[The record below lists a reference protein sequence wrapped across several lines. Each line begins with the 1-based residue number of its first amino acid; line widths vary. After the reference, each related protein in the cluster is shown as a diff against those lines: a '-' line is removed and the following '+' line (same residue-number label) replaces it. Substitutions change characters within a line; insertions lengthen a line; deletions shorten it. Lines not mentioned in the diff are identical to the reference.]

1 MTTRASL
8 LGLLLVLPACG
19 FTSEYVG
26 NQAIESPNA
35 KEVNSR
41 QDVLETLG
49 IPTLDEYVEAYCQRT
64 GRDKIPHWN
73 FYLAYNLFRSCGISQ
88 GILGRVRDGTAASTH
103 TDQVGK
109 TIPQMAELA
118 WSLAQSPSA

>member
-19 FTSEYVG
+19 FTNEYVG

-41 QDVLETLG
+41 ARRPRDVG
-49 IPTLDEYVEAYCQRT
+49 NPDAGPRKPRR
-64 GRDKIPHWN
+64 GRLPLRKR
-73 FYLAYNLFRSCGISQ
+73 A
-88 GILGRVRDGTAASTH
+88 RVGDVRRLR
-103 TDQVGK
+103 V
-109 TIPQMAELA
+109 
-118 WSLAQSPSA
+118 